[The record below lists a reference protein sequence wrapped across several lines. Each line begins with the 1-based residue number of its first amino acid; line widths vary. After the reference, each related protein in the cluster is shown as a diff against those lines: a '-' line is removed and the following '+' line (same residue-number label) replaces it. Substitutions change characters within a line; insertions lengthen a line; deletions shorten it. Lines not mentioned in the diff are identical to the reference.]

1 MSYTCIIF
9 FSPERESSI
18 VKFAKG
24 ENMPES
30 IECMLGWVGFILSD
44 FVLIG
49 SLEVDLEFLV

>member
-1 MSYTCIIF
+1 
-9 FSPERESSI
+9 
-18 VKFAKG
+18 
-24 ENMPES
+24 MPES